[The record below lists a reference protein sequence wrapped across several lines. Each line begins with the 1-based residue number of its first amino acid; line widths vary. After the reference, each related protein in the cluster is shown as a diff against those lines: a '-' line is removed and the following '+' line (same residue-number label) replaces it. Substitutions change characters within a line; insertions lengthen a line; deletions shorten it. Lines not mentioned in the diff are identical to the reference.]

1 MFNSHQINVKKC
13 VCLNRGFSLA
23 LDPTHT
29 PTAAKNS
36 LEHRMGLGAE
46 SHRQSL
52 PWLCGQY
59 LGVDAVGLS
68 LRLLYTLQG
77 HLPSLLHSLTLVILH
92 LLRLLHLLE
101 MEIESC
107 QELLAQSSSDM
118 CATVH
123 RSLQYLCKGY
133 NLFVCLYLATD

>member
-1 MFNSHQINVKKC
+1 
-13 VCLNRGFSLA
+13 
-23 LDPTHT
+23 
-29 PTAAKNS
+29 
-36 LEHRMGLGAE
+36 MGLGAE

-52 PWLCGQY
+52 PLLCGQY

-68 LRLLYTLQG
+68 LRLLDTLQG

-118 CATVH
+118 CVTVH
-123 RSLQYLCKGY
+123 RSLQYVCKGY
-133 NLFVCLYLATD
+133 NLFVCLYLTTD